1 MTRTPHPNDYNRNF
15 LKIYSEKFRLQLE
28 IVLKLIYDIPFKINW
43 TITKSHSILDRKSL
57 QKMNRTKKHFTKKL
71 NSRSIIYQKS
81 LKNLFYPKKLSLQL
95 GFKKTLEDREVG
107 NHFWRIGLLEGDSEN
122 NGGNFPIGPKF
133 KTHKKFVGTF

>member
-81 LKNLFYPKKLSLQL
+81 LKNLFY
-95 GFKKTLEDREVG
+95 
-107 NHFWRIGLLEGDSEN
+107 H
-122 NGGNFPIGPKF
+122 
-133 KTHKKFVGTF
+133 